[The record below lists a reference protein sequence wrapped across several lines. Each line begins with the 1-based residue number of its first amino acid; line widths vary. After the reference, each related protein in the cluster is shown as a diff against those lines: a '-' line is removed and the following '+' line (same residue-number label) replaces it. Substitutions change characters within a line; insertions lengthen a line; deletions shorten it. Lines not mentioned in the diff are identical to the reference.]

1 MGEQF
6 LSSFRFSELTQP
18 IWSTFLLV
26 HPNWEVDV
34 HDLRTSTKQKPTT
47 PASAKSTPPKV
58 TFLPDQ
64 VPLHDRIR
72 ERAYEL
78 YESRGREH
86 GKDEQD
92 WLRAEQEIR
101 AHQR

>member
-1 MGEQF
+1 MYD
-6 LSSFRFSELTQP
+6 FRA
-18 IWSTFLLV
+18 
-26 HPNWEVDV
+26 
-34 HDLRTSTKQKPTT
+34 STKQKPITL
-47 PASAKSTPPKV
+47 ASPKSTSASKTSMPD
-58 TFLPDQ
+58 TLPSQ
-64 VPLHDRIR
+64 DRIR

-101 AHQR
+101 AHQS

>member
-1 MGEQF
+1 MYD
-6 LSSFRFSELTQP
+6 FRA
-18 IWSTFLLV
+18 
-26 HPNWEVDV
+26 
-34 HDLRTSTKQKPTT
+34 STKQKPTT
-47 PASAKSTPPKV
+47 LASSKSTPPKK
-58 TFLPDQ
+58 TSMPDT
-64 VPLHDRIR
+64 VPSHDRIQ

-101 AHQR
+101 THQR

>member
-1 MGEQF
+1 
-6 LSSFRFSELTQP
+6 
-18 IWSTFLLV
+18 
-26 HPNWEVDV
+26 V
-34 HDLRTSTKQKPTT
+34 HDLRASTKQQPTT
-47 PASAKSTPPKV
+47 PASPKSTPPKV
-58 TFLPDQ
+58 TIMLDQ

-101 AHQR
+101 THPR

>member
-1 MGEQF
+1 VYDN
-6 LSSFRFSELTQP
+6 S
-18 IWSTFLLV
+18 V
-26 HPNWEVDV
+26 
-34 HDLRTSTKQKPTT
+34 STKQKPTT
-47 PASAKSTPPKV
+47 LASPKSTPPKV
-58 TFLPDQ
+58 TSMPET
-64 VPLHDRIR
+64 VPSHDRIR

-78 YESRGREH
+78 YESRGREN

>member
-1 MGEQF
+1 MYD
-6 LSSFRFSELTQP
+6 LSKSIRQKQ
-18 IWSTFLLV
+18 
-26 HPNWEVDV
+26 
-34 HDLRTSTKQKPTT
+34 TSP
-47 PASAKSTPPKV
+47 KSTPPRGTV
-58 TFLPDQ
+58 LSEQ

-101 AHQR
+101 THQR

>member
-1 MGEQF
+1 M
-6 LSSFRFSELTQP
+6 
-18 IWSTFLLV
+18 
-26 HPNWEVDV
+26 

-47 PASAKSTPPKV
+47 LASPKSTPPKV

-78 YESRGREH
+78 YESRGREN
-86 GKDEQD
+86 GTEEQD

-101 AHQR
+101 THQR